1 MHKNHIS
8 ESILVLHW
16 RHWGYRGYV
25 PRLGS
30 HGRTLVPRKAN
41 KASHELSN
49 LWCGC
54 FIGEK
59 NALSLGSTFPPQVK
73 SLIHDILHWVMPFIK
88 DAWFMVHALFFS
100 ISYNT
105 FEYFLL
111 FWMLFSAFMTSF
123 YSNSSII
130 QEMECFWVS
139 CNMLKTHV
147 LAHLICHEIFHFEL
161 RLGIQHANSL
171 KLEQQACPGHSN
183 SIQ

>member
-8 ESILVLHW
+8 ESIWVLHW

-73 SLIHDILHWVMPFIK
+73 SLIHDISHWVMPFIK
-88 DAWFMVHALFFS
+88 DAWFMVHALFFQFHTILS
-100 ISYNT
+100 NISC
-105 FEYFLL
+105 
-111 FWMLFSAFMTSF
+111 FSECCLVHLWQAFIQTAASF
-123 YSNSSII
+123 KKWN
-130 QEMECFWVS
+130 
-139 CNMLKTHV
+139 
-147 LAHLICHEIFHFEL
+147 AFEL
-161 RLGIQHANSL
+161 AVTCSRRTS
-171 KLEQQACPGHSN
+171 
-183 SIQ
+183 

>member
-8 ESILVLHW
+8 ESIWVLHW

-59 NALSLGSTFPPQVK
+59 NALSLWAPLFHHKLNRSFMISRIGSCFSSKTLDSWCTHFFFN
-73 SLIHDILHWVMPFIK
+73 FIQG
-88 DAWFMVHALFFS
+88 
-100 ISYNT
+100 T

-111 FWMLFSAFMTSF
+111 LWMLFSAFMTSF

-147 LAHLICHEIFHFEL
+147 LAHSICHEIFHFRHL
-161 RLGIQHANSL
+161 STFCRM
-171 KLEQQACPGHSN
+171 
-183 SIQ
+183 